1 VKAFEIQKTFG
12 LDSLV
17 VAERPD
23 PLPGP
28 RQVLLRVRAVSLNYR
43 DLLVVQGSYYPK
55 QPLPLIPLSDA
66 VGEVVRVGDGV
77 TRVKVGQRVSPIFCQ
92 KWLAGPASR
101 AKLLSALGGP
111 LDGTLAEQ
119 MIVDEEGLVSVP
131 DHLTDEEAATL
142 PCAGVTAWSALV
154 EQGGLRPGD
163 TLLTL
168 GTGGVSIF
176 ALQIAKRLGARVIV
190 TSSSDAKLERAKS
203 MGADEIVNYRT
214 TPDWDRKV
222 KELTGGVGADHVL
235 EVGGGGTFPKS
246 VRAVR
251 VAGQISLIGVL
262 SGTTTEVNLAPILM
276 QNVRV
281 QGVIVGS
288 RETFEG
294 LNRAVSLHR
303 LRPIVDRVFSF
314 TEARAAIE
322 HLAGQSHFGKLVLRV
337 A

>member
-1 VKAFEIQKTFG
+1 MKVFEIQKTFG

-17 VAERPD
+17 LAERRD
-23 PLPGP
+23 PVPGP

-43 DLLVVQGSYYPK
+43 DLLVVKGSYYPK

-66 VGEVVRVGDGV
+66 LGDVLGIGDGV
-77 TRVKVGQRVSPIFCQ
+77 TRVKVGDRVSPIFCQ

-119 MIVDEEGLVSVP
+119 MIVDEEGLVKVP
-131 DHLTDEEAATL
+131 DHLSDEEAATL
-142 PCAGVTAWSALV
+142 PCAAVTAWSALV
-154 EQGGLRPGD
+154 EQGGLRAGD

-203 MGADEIVNYRT
+203 LGADEIVNYQA

-235 EVGGGGTFPKS
+235 EVGGGGTFAKS

-262 SGTTTEVNLAPILM
+262 SGNTTEVNLAPILM
-276 QNVRV
+276 QNIRV

-294 LNRAVSLHR
+294 LNRAVGLHR
-303 LRPIVDRVFSF
+303 LRPVVDRVFPF
-314 TEARAAIE
+314 AEARQAFE
-322 HLAGQSHFGKLVLRV
+322 HMAGQGHFGKIVLRV

>member
-1 VKAFEIQKTFG
+1 VRAFEIQKSFG

-17 VAERPD
+17 LTERPD

-66 VGEVVRVGDGV
+66 VGDVVRVGDGV
-77 TRVKVGQRVSPIFCQ
+77 TRVKLGQRVSPIFCQ
-92 KWLAGPASR
+92 KWLAGPASK

-111 LDGTLAEQ
+111 LDGTLVEQ
-119 MIVDEEGLVSVP
+119 MIVDEEALVPVP
-131 DHLTDEEAATL
+131 DHLSDEEAATL

-154 EQGGLRPGD
+154 EQGGLRAGD

-176 ALQIAKRLGARVIV
+176 ALQIAKRVGARVIV

-203 MGADEIVNYRT
+203 LGADEILNYKT

-222 KELTGGVGADHVL
+222 KDLTGGLGADHVL
-235 EVGGGGTFPKS
+235 EVGGAGTFGKS

-251 VAGQISLIGVL
+251 VAGRISLIGVL

-276 QNVRV
+276 QNIRV

-288 RETFEG
+288 RETFEA
-294 LNRAVSLHR
+294 LNRAVSQHR
-303 LRPIVDRVFSF
+303 LRPVVDRVFPF
-314 TEARAAIE
+314 GEARAALE
-322 HLAGQSHFGKLVLRV
+322 YLAGQGHFGKIVLRV

>member
-1 VKAFEIQKTFG
+1 VRAFEIQKTFG
-12 LDSLV
+12 LDSLAL
-17 VAERPD
+17 AERPD

-28 RQVLLRVRAVSLNYR
+28 RQVLLRIRAVSLNYR
-43 DLLVVQGSYYPK
+43 DLLVVRGTYYPK

-66 VGEVVRVGDGV
+66 VGDVVRVGDGV
-77 TRVKVGQRVSPIFCQ
+77 TRVKVGERVSPIFCQ

-101 AKLLSALGGP
+101 TKLLSALGGP
-111 LDGTLAEQ
+111 LDGTLVEQ
-119 MIVDEEGLVSVP
+119 MIVDEDALVSVP
-131 DHLTDEEAATL
+131 DHLSDEEAATL

-203 MGADEIVNYRT
+203 LGADEIVNYKT
-214 TPDWDRKV
+214 TPEWDRRV
-222 KELTGGVGADHVL
+222 KDLTGGLGADHVL
-235 EVGGGGTFPKS
+235 EVGGGGTLARS

-262 SGTTTEVNLAPILM
+262 SGNTTEVNLAPILM
-276 QNVRV
+276 QNIRV

-288 RETFEG
+288 RETFEA
-294 LNRAVSLHR
+294 LNRAVHLHR
-303 LRPIVDRVFSF
+303 LRPVVDRVFPF
-314 TEARAAIE
+314 AEARAAFE
-322 HLAGQSHFGKLVLRV
+322 HMAGQSHFGKLVLRV